1 MSVTRSRNAS
11 SSERKGRRSSPQTR
25 PRNQGDGSLARDA
38 CCVPVATR
46 SLSFRR
52 THHEPGRQP
61 PVGMIDRTRKTQ
73 LPSLVHHHRGYRV
86 AICTQSGHFAE
97 ITPPGDNSRVIRHD
111 TTPSSTSAFL
121 LSGWRAISLPLRRT
135 CTASQPQTLTPETSR
150 GPKRRT
156 SATQEINQNA
166 ARVQIGSVAVNAV
179 ATNWANP
186 GGGGVGIVLC
196 AGRCA
201 S

>member
-111 TTPSSTSAFL
+111 TTPSSTSAIL
-121 LSGWRAISLPLRRT
+121 LSGMARNFTSTPSYVYSFAAPDIDPRDFSWTETQNERHAGDKPERS
-135 CTASQPQTLTPETSR
+135 ASADRVSSR
-150 GPKRRT
+150 
-156 SATQEINQNA
+156 
-166 ARVQIGSVAVNAV
+166 
-179 ATNWANP
+179 
-186 GGGGVGIVLC
+186 
-196 AGRCA
+196 
-201 S
+201 